1 MHKREDLACG
11 CSSGYV
17 QDGIKVPRPALHQ
30 PLDGC
35 LRVGWQW
42 CTSTRSRTF
51 RCRSG
56 WTCPRPFGP
65 FTATMITAVAV
76 APAPAASG
84 RTRTSVEVGVVIG
97 IHRLLRAAIH
107 NTSTTASAACTTAA
121 PAKQESPQRH
131 NAVQH
136 EQRKDTYRV
145 DYEPSKHCPPVLLL
159 LSESRRIPCPPFSAC
174 LQRLSVSLLLL
185 QALSVHFADACRR
198 RCRLHVV
205 VLCGHINF
213 YTHMSWRT
221 SMRNVCCSRF

>member
-1 MHKREDLACG
+1 MDSTAADPTRVGPCDEKERGRASHQHTTRRHTVMHKREDLACG

-17 QDGIKVPRPALHQ
+17 QDGIKVLRPALHQ

-42 CTSTRSRTF
+42 CTSTRSWTF
-51 RCRSG
+51 RRCRSV

-65 FTATMITAVAV
+65 FTATTITAVAV

-107 NTSTTASAACTTAA
+107 NASTAASTAAA
-121 PAKQESPQRH
+121 PAKHESPQRH

-136 EQRKDTYRV
+136 EQRKDAHRV

-159 LSESRRIPCPPFSAC
+159 LPVTHNFFFSC
-174 LQRLSVSLLLL
+174 L
-185 QALSVHFADACRR
+185 
-198 RCRLHVV
+198 
-205 VLCGHINF
+205 
-213 YTHMSWRT
+213 
-221 SMRNVCCSRF
+221 